1 MKSNVEHI
9 NKNLKR
15 NDEPI
20 DRFSNGTIP
29 WNLSREEVW
38 KEMESRIGKEPVSG
52 VLKIRSAWIRFS
64 AAAVIL
70 ILLGISFFIRYYTRY
85 YTTETGQ
92 QLEIVLP
99 DGSKA
104 SLNASTSVTYHPYW
118 WRFTRKIE
126 LKGEAFF
133 TVEKGKEFEVI
144 SALGHTIV
152 VGTSFNILS
161 VDDVYEVTCMTG
173 KVRVIAKATGDEAI
187 LTQNQ
192 KALLGSSGRFNI
204 DYEANALESTAW
216 TRGEFYFTSAPLTE
230 VFRKIELRYGIT
242 IEYKQKD
249 TLFYTGYFKKDKKVE
264 NILNLVC
271 LPFGM
276 KFEETSDRVY
286 QIILNE

>member
-1 MKSNVEHI
+1 MKNNGEHI

-15 NDEPI
+15 NEEPI

-29 WNLSREEVW
+29 WNMSREEVW
-38 KEMESRIGKEPVSG
+38 KEMESRIGKEPISG
-52 VLKIRSAWIRFS
+52 LLKIRSAWIRYS
-64 AAAVIL
+64 VAAVIL
-70 ILLGISFFIRYYTRY
+70 ILLGISSFIRFYTRS

-92 QLEIVLP
+92 QLEVVFP

-104 SLNASTSVTYHPYW
+104 SLNASTSVKYLPYW
-118 WRFTRKIE
+118 WRFARRIE

-133 TVEKGKEFEVI
+133 TVEKGKKFEVI

-152 VGTSFNILS
+152 VGTCFNILS
-161 VDDVYEVTCMTG
+161 VDYVYEVTCVTG
-173 KVRVIAKATGDEAI
+173 KVKVISKATGDEAI

-192 KALLGSSGRFNI
+192 KALLVSSGRFNI
-204 DYEANALESTAW
+204 DYNVNAVESTAW
-216 TRGEFYFTSAPLTE
+216 TKGEFYFTSAPLIE

-249 TLFYTGYFKKDKKVE
+249 NLLYTGYFKKDKKVE

-276 KFEETSDRVY
+276 KFEQTSDRVY

>member
-1 MKSNVEHI
+1 MNSNGEHI
-9 NKNLKR
+9 NKNLKG

-20 DRFSNGTIP
+20 DRFSKGTIP
-29 WNLSREEVW
+29 WNISREEVW
-38 KEMESRIGKEPVSG
+38 KEMESRIEKEAVSG
-52 VLKIRSAWIRFS
+52 ALKIRSVWIRFG

-70 ILLGISFFIRYYTRY
+70 ILLGISSFIRFYTRS

-126 LKGEAFF
+126 LEGEAFF
-133 TVEKGKEFEVI
+133 TVEKGKEFEAI

-173 KVRVIAKATGDEAI
+173 KIRVIAKATGDEAI

-192 KALLGSSGRFNI
+192 KALLDNSGRFNI
-204 DYEANALESTAW
+204 DYEANAVETTAW

-249 TLFYTGYFKKDKKVE
+249 NLFYTGYFKKDKRVE

-276 KFEETSDRVY
+276 KFEETSERVY